1 MLAGVAPIPANSGLV
16 TTRYRL
22 NRYGDRQ
29 LNSALHTVV
38 QSRIQYQPATR
49 DYVARRT
56 AEGKT
61 GREIKRCLARY
72 VARDLY
78 RLLENPPQ
86 LLDEAKERRRS
97 SCSGRGSASGGAPR
111 RGPCGEKT
119 RGDDR
124 FF

>member
-1 MLAGVAPIPANSGLV
+1 MLGGVAPIPANSGQV

-29 LNSALHTVV
+29 LNNALHTVV
-38 QSRIQYQPATR
+38 ASRIQYQPATR
-49 DYVARRT
+49 DDVARRT

-78 RLLENPPQ
+78 RLLENT
-86 LLDEAKERRRS
+86 ATV
-97 SCSGRGSASGGAPR
+97 A
-111 RGPCGEKT
+111 
-119 RGDDR
+119 
-124 FF
+124 